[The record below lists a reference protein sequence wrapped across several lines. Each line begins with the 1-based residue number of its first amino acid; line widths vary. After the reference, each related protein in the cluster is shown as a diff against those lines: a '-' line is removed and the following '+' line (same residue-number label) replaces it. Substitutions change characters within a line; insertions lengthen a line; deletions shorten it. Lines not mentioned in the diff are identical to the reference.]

1 MTLIIQL
8 SICLD
13 RGVLNI
19 VHGSRDIVKMIL
31 DHPDIKAVSF
41 VGSDQA
47 GRYIYERGCA
57 KGKRVQSNMGAKNH
71 MVVMPDADIDS
82 TVKALVGAAFGAAGQ
97 RCMAISA
104 AVFVGG
110 FEKWRQ
116 PLIECVKNLRV
127 GAGIEP
133 DTDVGPV
140 ISREAKERCE
150 RLIKSGIDE
159 GARLELD
166 GRGIKASSSTYLNDL
181 VQFHCVIISFHHLGQ
196 GLRAGELCGP
206 NALL

>member
-1 MTLIIQL
+1 VPCTSEPIIKCITAGSDL
-8 SICLD
+8 N

-19 VHGSRDIVKMIL
+19 VHGSRDVVNMIL
-31 DHPDIKAVSF
+31 DHPAIKAVSF

-71 MVVMPDADIDS
+71 MVVMPDADIES

-110 FEKWRQ
+110 FEKWRR
-116 PLIECVKNLRV
+116 PLIEVVQKLRV

-150 RLIKSGIDE
+150 RLIKSGVDE

-166 GRGIKASSSTYLNDL
+166 GRGIKAGSALRDVGGLCPQSCSQFHLVLTYLA
-181 VQFHCVIISFHHLGQ
+181 I
-196 GLRAGELCGP
+196 
-206 NALL
+206 